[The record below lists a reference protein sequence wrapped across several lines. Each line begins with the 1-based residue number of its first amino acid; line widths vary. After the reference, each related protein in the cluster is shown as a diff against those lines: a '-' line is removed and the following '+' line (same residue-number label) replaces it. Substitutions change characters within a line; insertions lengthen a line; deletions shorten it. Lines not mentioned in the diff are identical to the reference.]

1 MPHLPSELIVIWLA
15 VLIDVL
21 WGEPPNVVHPVAWMG
36 SAIAAFRRNAP
47 KRGRCRPF
55 VAGMCFVLAG
65 ACAAC
70 AIGAVLEAALRS
82 LPVALGVLGKALV
95 LKLMFSLRGLAHAGQ
110 LVCAALQSGDLQR
123 ARSLLG
129 WHLVSR
135 ETWALDESQVTAA
148 TIESLAENA
157 SDSFVAPL
165 LFFSIAGLPGAIAYR
180 FLNTCDAILGYRDR
194 EREWLGKSAA
204 RLDDLVNLVPARV
217 TAALIVL
224 TGILLGRNPV
234 GAAGIWHRD
243 HVLTA
248 SPNSGHPM
256 SAAAGVLGVEL
267 EKVGHYRLGNG
278 LRAPGFQDIARATRL
293 LWGSAALA
301 GVAVSVVILGAQR

>member
-21 WGEPPNVVHPVAWMG
+21 WGEPPNGVHPVAWMG
-36 SAIAAFRRNAP
+36 NAIAAFRRHAP
-47 KRGRCRPF
+47 KRGRWRPF
-55 VAGMCFVLAG
+55 VAGMCFVIAG
-65 ACAAC
+65 ACVTF
-70 AIGAVLEAALRS
+70 AIGAAIEAALRAT
-82 LPVALGVLGKALV
+82 PVAFAVLGEALV
-95 LKLMFSLRGLAHAGQ
+95 LKLMFSLRGLARAGQ

-135 ETWALDESQVTAA
+135 DTRALDESQVTAA

-165 LFFSIAGLPGAIAYR
+165 LFFAIAGLPGAIAYR
-180 FLNTCDAILGYRDR
+180 FLNTCDAILGYRDQ

-217 TAALIVL
+217 TAALIVV

-243 HVLTA
+243 RVLTA
-248 SPNSGHPM
+248 SPNAGHPM

-267 EKVGHYRLGNG
+267 VKAGHYRLGSG
-278 LRAPGFQDIARATRL
+278 QRAPGVHDIARATRL

-301 GVAVSVVILGAQR
+301 GVVVSAVILGVQQ

>member
-1 MPHLPSELIVIWLA
+1 MPHLPSELMVIWLA

-36 SAIAAFRRNAP
+36 SAIAAFRRHAP
-47 KRGRCRPF
+47 KRGRWRPF
-55 VAGMCFVLAG
+55 VAGICFVLAG
-65 ACAAC
+65 AYAAD
-70 AIGAVLEAALRS
+70 AIGAVIEAALRS
-82 LPVALGVLGKALV
+82 RPVALAVLGEALV
-95 LKLMFSLRGLAHAGQ
+95 LKLMFSLRGLARAGQ

-135 ETWALDESQVTAA
+135 DTSALDESQVTAA

-165 LFFSIAGLPGAIAYR
+165 LFFAIAGLPGAIAYR
-180 FLNTCDAILGYRDR
+180 FLNTCDAVIGYRDP

-204 RLDDLVNLVPARV
+204 RLDDLVNLVPARL
-217 TAALIVL
+217 TAALIVV

-234 GAAGIWHRD
+234 GAVGIWHRD
-243 HVLTA
+243 RVLTA
-248 SPNSGHPM
+248 SPNAGHPM

-267 EKVGHYRLGNG
+267 EKVGHYRLGSG
-278 LRAPGFQDIARATRL
+278 QRAPIFSDIVQATRL

-301 GVAVSVVILGAQR
+301 GVAVSVVILGVQR